1 MLENERQEEILA
13 VIKQK
18 KYIKPKE
25 LSEALFVSLST
36 IRRDLIHLE
45 KLGLIHKH
53 HGQVSLFENN
63 EPAHELREKNHNQ
76 EKNYIAKIASNYLE
90 NGKTLFLDSS
100 TTTNALC
107 PYINEFSN
115 LTIITNSLKNALDLS
130 SNTANRVIVP
140 GGTLKPFSVSLLGE
154 KTSSFIQEFNAD
166 LAFFSCKSF
175 DLSGVY
181 EEDFQ
186 QGYLKNNMIAHAKT
200 AILLSDMS
208 KLYKKNFFTFS
219 TYAAIDTIVLDQ
231 KPDNKFIE
239 MCSSNECELAW

>member
-25 LSEALFVSLST
+25 LSQTLFVSLST

-63 EPAHELREKNHNQ
+63 EPAHELRQKDHHE

-90 NGKTLFLDSS
+90 NGKTIFLDSS

-130 SNTANRVIVP
+130 VNTSNHVIVT

-154 KTSSFIQEFNAD
+154 KASSFIQEFNAD

-175 DLSGVY
+175 DLTGVY

-186 QGYLKNNMIAHAKT
+186 QGYLKNNMISQAKI
-200 AILLSDMS
+200 AILLSDAS
-208 KLYKKNFFTFS
+208 KLYKKNFYTFS
-219 TYAAIDTIVLDQ
+219 TYASIQTIILDQ

-239 MCSSNECELAW
+239 MCHAHECELDW